1 MQAHTDSVANDV
13 CLALTTVSSDADV
26 SAFARTLVERDL
38 IACANVLP
46 GVTSV
51 YRWKGE
57 IVVDAEQLVVMKLR
71 RDRVD
76 ALKLAITEL
85 HPYDVPELLVFDV
98 ADGLE
103 SYLRWVLG

>member
-57 IVVDAEQLVVMKLR
+57 IVVDAVQLVVM
-71 RDRVD
+71 
-76 ALKLAITEL
+76 
-85 HPYDVPELLVFDV
+85 
-98 ADGLE
+98 
-103 SYLRWVLG
+103 